1 MIKSP
6 AKVFVCSFMAVTT
19 FLKFHWAKYRHLIH
33 SINGETFLTI
43 SLGDVTSVGS
53 LINDLKQIGGV

>member
-1 MIKSP
+1 
-6 AKVFVCSFMAVTT
+6 MAVTT
-19 FLKFHWAKYRHLIH
+19 FLKFHWAKYRHLSH

-53 LINDLKQIGGV
+53 LIIDLKQIGGV